1 MSDTASS
8 GISTGTGTGTGT
20 GTTLKPAWLQRVT
33 PAARLVL
40 QGGPAALAAAARAL
54 GITDADAPG
63 RCSGEGTTLTL
74 IWLGPDERLLIAWL
88 EDAASLGARLEA
100 ALTDQAHSLVDVSQR
115 QVGLRLAAPFAADLL
130 NCGCPLDLDPA
141 RFPVNSGTR
150 TLFNKTDIV
159 LWRRGVDDFHIEV
172 WRSFEDYLVRWMAEA
187 AQDFAPQ
194 R

>member
-8 GISTGTGTGTGT
+8 GIGM
-20 GTTLKPAWLQRVT
+20 GTTLAPAWLQRVT
-33 PAARLVL
+33 PAARFVL
-40 QGGPAALAAAARAL
+40 QGGPSALAAAARAL
-54 GITDADAPG
+54 GIPDADAPG

-100 ALTDQAHSLVDVSQR
+100 ALAGHAHSLVDVMQR
-115 QVGLRLAAPFAADLL
+115 QVSLLLTAAFAADLL

-141 RFPVNSGTR
+141 RFPVGSGTR

>member
-8 GISTGTGTGTGT
+8 GISTSTGMGT

-54 GITDADAPG
+54 GITDADTPG
-63 RCSGEGTTLTL
+63 RCSGDGTTLTL

-88 EDAASLGARLEA
+88 EDAASLGA
-100 ALTDQAHSLVDVSQR
+100 LVDVSQR
-115 QVGLRLAAPFAADLL
+115 QVGLRLAPPFAADLL

>member
-8 GISTGTGTGTGT
+8 GIGM
-20 GTTLKPAWLQRVT
+20 GTTLAPAWLQRVT
-33 PAARLVL
+33 PAARFVL

-54 GITDADAPG
+54 GIPDADAPG

-88 EDAASLGARLEA
+88 EDATSLGARLEA
-100 ALTDQAHSLVDVSQR
+100 ALAGQAHSLVDVTQR
-115 QVGLRLAAPFAADLL
+115 QVSLRLAAAFAADLL

-141 RFPVNSGTR
+141 RFPVGSGTR

-172 WRSFEDYLVRWMAEA
+172 WRSFEDYLVRWMAES
-187 AQDFAPQ
+187 AQDFTGRAD
-194 R
+194 

>member
-1 MSDTASS
+1 MSETPHIDAPLRTVTTAE
-8 GISTGTGTGTGT
+8 
-20 GTTLKPAWLQRVT
+20 WLRPV
-33 PAARLVL
+33 AASARFVL
-40 QGGPAALAAAARAL
+40 QGGPAALAAAAGAL
-54 GITDADAPG
+54 GIPDADAAG
-63 RCSGEGTTLTL
+63 RTTGDDDRTL

-100 ALTDQAHSLVDVSQR
+100 ALADQAHSLVDVTQR
-115 QVGLRLAAPFAADLL
+115 QVSLRLAAAFAADLL

-141 RFPVNSGTR
+141 RFPVGSGTR

-187 AQDFAPQ
+187 ARDLTPQ

>member
-8 GISTGTGTGTGT
+8 SIGTGT

-40 QGGPAALAAAARAL
+40 QGGPAALVAAASAL
-54 GITDADAPG
+54 GIPDADAAG
-63 RCSGEGTTLTL
+63 RTTGDDATTL

-100 ALTDQAHSLVDVSQR
+100 ALTGQAHSLVDVTQR
-115 QVGLRLAAPFAADLL
+115 QVGLRLTAPFAADLL

-141 RFPVNSGTR
+141 RFPVGSGTR

-172 WRSFEDYLVRWMAEA
+172 WRSFEDYLIRWLTESE
-187 AQDFAPQ
+187 QDFTCRAT
-194 R
+194 

>member
-1 MSDTASS
+1 MSADTASS
-8 GISTGTGTGTGT
+8 GISTGTGT

-54 GITDADAPG
+54 GITDADTPG

-88 EDAASLGARLEA
+88 EDAASLGVRLEA

-115 QVGLRLAAPFAADLL
+115 QVGLRLTAPFAADLL

>member
-1 MSDTASS
+1 MSETPTRLPTVPSTASP
-8 GISTGTGTGTGT
+8 GV
-20 GTTLKPAWLQRVT
+20 AWLQPVAV
-33 PAARLVL
+33 AARFVL
-40 QGGPAALAAAARAL
+40 QGSPAALSAAAAAL
-54 GITDADAPG
+54 GIPDADTAG
-63 RCSGEGTTLTL
+63 RTTGDDATTL
-74 IWLGPDERLLIAWL
+74 IWLGPDERLLLSWRD
-88 EDAASLGARLEA
+88 DAATLGARLEA
-100 ALTDQAHSLVDVSQR
+100 ALTGHAHSLVDVMQR
-115 QVGLRLAAPFAADLL
+115 QVSLRLTAAFAADLL

-141 RFPVNSGTR
+141 RFPVGSGTR

>member
-8 GISTGTGTGTGT
+8 GIGM
-20 GTTLKPAWLQRVT
+20 GTTLAPAWLQRVT
-33 PAARLVL
+33 PAARFVL
-40 QGGPAALAAAARAL
+40 QGDPAALAAAARAL
-54 GITDADAPG
+54 GIPDADTPG

-100 ALTDQAHSLVDVSQR
+100 ALAGQAHSLVDVTQR
-115 QVGLRLAAPFAADLL
+115 QVSLRLAAAFAADLL

-141 RFPVNSGTR
+141 RFPVGSGTR